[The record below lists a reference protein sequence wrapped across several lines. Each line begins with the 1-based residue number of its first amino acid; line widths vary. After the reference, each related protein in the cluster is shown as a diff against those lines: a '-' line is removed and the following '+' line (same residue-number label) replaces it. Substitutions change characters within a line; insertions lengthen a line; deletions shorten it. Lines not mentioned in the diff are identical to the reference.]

1 MKIHYINNP
10 YLEEHQNLS
19 MKQISK
25 TGALIAAALVAG
37 NLLLSSIHAAPVERV
52 PISIPVI
59 LNVPSESI
67 NSMNIIIND
76 DQCSDSFFQEVC
88 SELQKD
94 GLVFEVTSN
103 NQNINQ
109 DNHVVITIDQQYHSG
124 TSNYIFSPFD
134 NTRLGESDSLALAMK
149 AGLEECGLKEGE
161 IVSGRIGYRID
172 ENGNVQHQ
180 VPTPTEEAINPNYDT
195 SFVTIS
201 LGTDCNDPVM
211 VAKGIESG
219 LSRQKYYLE
228 HYDLQTDLLY
238 RSDYGESVQVVA
250 DYFGSSVR
258 DLNRMNNLRDEDTLR
273 SQTIINPSVSSIPTF
288 NKDSQFLIQFEANKP
303 Y

>member
-37 NLLLSSIHAAPVERV
+37 NLLLSSIHTAPIEKV

-124 TSNYIFSPFD
+124 TSNYIFP
-134 NTRLGESDSLALAMK
+134 
-149 AGLEECGLKEGE
+149 
-161 IVSGRIGYRID
+161 
-172 ENGNVQHQ
+172 
-180 VPTPTEEAINPNYDT
+180 
-195 SFVTIS
+195 
-201 LGTDCNDPVM
+201 
-211 VAKGIESG
+211 
-219 LSRQKYYLE
+219 
-228 HYDLQTDLLY
+228 LL
-238 RSDYGESVQVVA
+238 
-250 DYFGSSVR
+250 
-258 DLNRMNNLRDEDTLR
+258 
-273 SQTIINPSVSSIPTF
+273 IILV
-288 NKDSQFLIQFEANKP
+288 
-303 Y
+303 

>member
-1 MKIHYINNP
+1 MKIHNINNQ
-10 YLEEHQNLS
+10 YLEENQSLS
-19 MKQISK
+19 VKQVAK
-25 TGALIAAALVAG
+25 TGILLATALLIG
-37 NLLLSSIHAAPVERV
+37 NLAISAINTSPRERV
-52 PISIPVI
+52 PIPIPVI

-88 SELQKD
+88 AQLKKD
-94 GLVFEVTSN
+94 GLVFEVTSG

-124 TSNYIFSPFD
+124 TSNYIFSSFD

-149 AGLEECGLKEGE
+149 AGLEECGLQDGE

-180 VPTPTEEAINPNYDT
+180 IPTPTEEAINPNYDT

-219 LSRQKYYLE
+219 LARQKYYLE

-258 DLNRMNNLRDEDTLR
+258 ALNQMNDLKEEDTLR

-288 NKDSQFLIQFEANKP
+288 NKDSQFLIQFEASKT